1 MSSPVF
7 LNISSDLLILQP
19 QIRCFD
25 DIFLNANTCGSS
37 GQNAARTVVQRYT
50 LRGCGGLAAVSSRRD

>member
-1 MSSPVF
+1 MSSSGF

-19 QIRCFD
+19 QIMCFD
-25 DIFLNANTCGSS
+25 DISLNANTCGSS
-37 GQNAARTVVQRYT
+37 GQDAARTVVQGT